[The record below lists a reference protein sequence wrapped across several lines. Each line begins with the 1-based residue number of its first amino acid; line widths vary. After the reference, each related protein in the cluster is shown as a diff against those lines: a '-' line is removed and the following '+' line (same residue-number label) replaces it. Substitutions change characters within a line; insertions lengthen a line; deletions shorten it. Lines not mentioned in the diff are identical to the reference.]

1 MTPSKCCLYIHITGK
16 VQGVFF
22 RASAQSQ
29 AEKLELNGY
38 VRNEIDGSVSIE
50 VEGNKANVNEFVK
63 WCKSGPKYAE
73 VADISA
79 KEVPV
84 QHHATFSVL

>member
-1 MTPSKCCLYIHITGK
+1 MKPVKKCAFMHIHGK

-22 RASAQSQ
+22 RATAQAQ

-38 VRNEIDGSVSIE
+38 VRNEIDGSISVE
-50 VEGNKANVNEFVK
+50 VEGSKTGINEFVK
-63 WCKSGPKYAE
+63 WAKSGPKYAE
-73 VADISA
+73 VSQVDV

-84 QHHATFSVL
+84 QHYTTFSVL